1 MAIID
6 SSTLVSFAKI
16 NRLEIIKQFKT
27 KIRTIP
33 EVYKECVKDG
43 IALGYPDALKI
54 KQLFDEKII
63 QIKDVK
69 NFKKYSG
76 VSMVDS
82 MLISNAKDNED
93 YLFADDVKLGRRAK
107 AENIEVRNTA
117 DILLHLMKTRRLNK
131 NEFKEL
137 LQKLVDKGRL
147 SEESKKYYEK
157 MGD

>member
-1 MAIID
+1 
-6 SSTLVSFAKI
+6 
-16 NRLEIIKQFKT
+16 
-27 KIRTIP
+27 
-33 EVYKECVKDG
+33 
-43 IALGYPDALKI
+43 
-54 KQLFDEKII
+54 
-63 QIKDVK
+63 
-69 NFKKYSG
+69 
-76 VSMVDS
+76 MVDS